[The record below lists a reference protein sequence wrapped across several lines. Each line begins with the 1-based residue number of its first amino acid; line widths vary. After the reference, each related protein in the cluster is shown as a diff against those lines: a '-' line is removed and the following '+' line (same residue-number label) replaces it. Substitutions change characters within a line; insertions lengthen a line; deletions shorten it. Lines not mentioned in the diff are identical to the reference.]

1 MFLEM
6 SDFDVLHLLKLPKN
20 VWSSTEQ
27 QYLAVNGLH
36 GCEDSFI
43 ASEIVVQQ
51 VFVWYGVVGV
61 FAL

>member
-43 ASEIVVQQ
+43 ASEIVV
-51 VFVWYGVVGV
+51 
-61 FAL
+61 